1 MILEMKNADELIG
14 FGDERRLTLK
24 LGGATSVAMALG
36 VFSGCNNLQLRSRN
50 WVQGMVWQIDN
61 QSVEPHGNWEKIGAS
76 TLLIQWV
83 AVDGVSFVKGG
94 EWPSAKLLPD
104 WQRIARQPWA
114 KNVILGLAGRSD
126 ELAARADAVNLVK
139 ISENLAK
146 LPTPLNVV
154 GWYFPLEID
163 SSWQDAAKLIPLLS
177 RLPRPLWLSL
187 YDSANVGA
195 ETLVS
200 WLTRW
205 LPSDIGIFF
214 QDGVGVHARTAALA
228 REHVDVL
235 IRHLGRAQVRII
247 AEAFRPKTGGG
258 FRSATADEL
267 RVQLQAYQG
276 LPVYLFDGPHY
287 VSEALVDEL
296 C

>member
-1 MILEMKNADELIG
+1 MNATDELTG
-14 FGDERRLTLK
+14 FGDGRRLALK
-24 LGGATSVAMALG
+24 LGGASSVVMALG
-36 VFSGCNNLQLRSRN
+36 VFSGCNGLQLRSN
-50 WVQGMVWQIDN
+50 KWVQGMVWQIDN
-61 QSVEPHGNWEKIGAS
+61 QSVEPRGNWEKIGAS

-83 AVDGVSFVKGG
+83 AVDDVSFVKGG
-94 EWPSAKLLPD
+94 SWPLAKNLPD

-126 ELAARADAVNLVK
+126 EMAARADIVNLVE
-139 ISENLAK
+139 ISEKLAK

-154 GWYFPLEID
+154 GWYFPLEVD
-163 SSWQDAAKLIPLLS
+163 SSWRDASKLIPLLS

-195 ETLVS
+195 ETLANWLDS
-200 WLTRW
+200 WFPT
-205 LPSDIGIFF
+205 DIGIFF

-235 IRHLGRAQVRII
+235 IRHLGRSQVRII
-247 AEAFRPKTGGG
+247 AEAFRPKAGGG

-287 VSEALVDEL
+287 VSDELVDKL